1 MQIGDA
7 VTGLFLALL
16 GLLVAAFITTFPTQA
31 GFFGPG
37 LFPGL
42 IAAGLVLCGSL
53 LLLRGLRAG
62 AGWRIAV
69 DPRFEPGK
77 LLQATRLLLAAVLS
91 FALLMEWVGFAP
103 LSFATLL
110 ILALWLRRSLLFS
123 LGMALIVTL
132 LLDLLFRQALRVPLP
147 PGLLEGVF

>member
-31 GFFGPG
+31 GFFGPA

-42 IAAGLVLCGSL
+42 IAAGLVICGVL
-53 LLLRGLRAG
+53 LLLRGIRAG
-62 AGWRIAV
+62 GGWQFALE
-69 DPRFEPGK
+69 PRFDGGR
-77 LLQATRLLLAAVLS
+77 LLQAAGLLLAAVLS
-91 FALLMEWVGFAP
+91 FALLVERLGFVP
-103 LSFATLL
+103 LSFVTLL
-110 ILALWLRRSLLFS
+110 VLGLWLRRGLVFS
-123 LGMALIVTL
+123 LGTAVVVTL

-147 PGLLEGVF
+147 PGLLEGVI